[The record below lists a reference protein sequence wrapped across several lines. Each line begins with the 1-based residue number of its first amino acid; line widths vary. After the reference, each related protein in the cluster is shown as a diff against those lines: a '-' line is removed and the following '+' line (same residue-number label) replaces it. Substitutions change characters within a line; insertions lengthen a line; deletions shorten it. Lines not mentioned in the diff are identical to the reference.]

1 MHIKVG
7 VCRCYNSLRDVSLIN
22 DHKSQTCTHRILMLS
37 RLKVSCHVLIAT
49 LIDTGWNM
57 FQVNLVSHQPFKQS
71 RNAMVLHW
79 TVTWHCGCIE
89 VGPWSHSGWDHFR
102 KTICCW
108 KRLGIS
114 TWVTLVTG
122 IPTRD
127 EEFRAMA
134 QNSNSSSQ
142 PGLWLATRQQS

>member
-1 MHIKVG
+1 MYVDVIIPCG
-7 VCRCYNSLRDVSLIN
+7 MFRWSTTTNLRPAPTGYWCRADWR
-22 DHKSQTCTHRILMLS
+22 
-37 RLKVSCHVLIAT
+37 CHVTFLIAT

-57 FQVNLVSHQPFKQS
+57 FQVNSVSHQPFKQS

-79 TVTWHCGCIE
+79 TVIWHCGCIE
-89 VGPWSHSGWDHFR
+89 VGPWSHCGWDHFR

-114 TWVTLVTG
+114 TWVTLLKG

-134 QNSNSSSQ
+134 QNSNSSSR